1 MVNPARLAA
10 ESKRSGVTALSNGY
24 RFRAFLADP
33 LCFTALAFV
42 FAAGLARLESRLAAD
57 PASSWL
63 IIARQLLL
71 RRIWR

>member
-24 RFRAFLADP
+24 RFRDFLADP
-33 LCFTALAFV
+33 FFTALAFV
-42 FAAGLARLESRLAAD
+42 FAAGLARLESRLAGD